1 LPRYKI
7 IIEYNGYN
15 YYGWQKQPG
24 YQAVQGIMEQALY
37 DFSQQK
43 INVYGACRT
52 DAGVHAK
59 AQVAHFDL
67 EKCYSDYTIFNALN
81 FYLKQE
87 NISVVAIEKVAVDFH
102 ARFSAKKKTYI
113 YKILNRRAPAA
124 IEKYNVWHI
133 PYHLDIE
140 KIQEAANY
148 LIGTNDLTSF
158 RARGC
163 QAASSIKT
171 IEKIT
176 VKQRYNNVNITLTA
190 KSFLYNQIR
199 IIVGTLIDFG
209 TGKLYHTEM
218 QKIISAQNRI
228 KAGVTAP
235 AYGLCLEYIHYP

>member
-1 LPRYKI
+1 MPRYKI

-102 ARFSAKKKTYI
+102 ARFDTY
-113 YKILNRRAPAA
+113 NRLQ
-124 IEKYNVWHI
+124 
-133 PYHLDIE
+133 HLVLQTHDGF
-140 KIQEAANY
+140 AANQ
-148 LIGTNDLTSF
+148 TA
-158 RARGC
+158 RAR
-163 QAASSIKT
+163 
-171 IEKIT
+171 
-176 VKQRYNNVNITLTA
+176 
-190 KSFLYNQIR
+190 
-199 IIVGTLIDFG
+199 
-209 TGKLYHTEM
+209 
-218 QKIISAQNRI
+218 ISQLPTS
-228 KAGVTAP
+228 VSQS
-235 AYGLCLEYIHYP
+235 